1 MAPFLPWPLFTLYG
15 LAEDDTDQCDD
26 GDYRDNDDQAG
37 DDDDDQ
43 AGDDDDN
50 AAENFVR
57 V

>member
-1 MAPFLPWPLFTLYG
+1 MATLPSFLGHSSSYICG

-37 DDDDDQ
+37 DDDDD
-43 AGDDDDN
+43 